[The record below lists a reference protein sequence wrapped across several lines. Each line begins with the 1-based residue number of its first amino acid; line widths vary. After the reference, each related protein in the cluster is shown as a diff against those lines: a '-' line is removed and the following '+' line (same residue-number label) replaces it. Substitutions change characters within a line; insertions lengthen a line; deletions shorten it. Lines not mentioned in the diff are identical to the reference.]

1 MLIKKTIILSSDTK
15 TVGHLSIIR
24 IGQETGAKLSL
35 VKSLGGYLILKMG
48 NKQEE
53 RFKVERVKEEY
64 ALSSNL
70 ESTDLVG
77 VLLLSEEGK
86 VLARGGNSGIVNPKL
101 PDRKE
106 MVEEPILEE
115 KEEIGEPD
123 NAVKEPI
130 NDESEEKLSDE
141 DEEKAE
147 ENPEEDEALEVEERK
162 EESKATNAPFTFI
175 KGENFYRNVRGKLSE
190 IMTANPA
197 EEKLTKLIPDSK
209 WVKVYYEKGEYYV
222 VGILAEEGEVK
233 FLAYGVPGVRNVKPP
248 KDAEELCDF
257 LEVEGI
263 PGEGYWLMF
272 QDAKSGEIVKS
283 IE

>member
-1 MLIKKTIILSSDTK
+1 MLIKKTIVLSNDQK
-15 TVGHLSIIR
+15 TVGHFTIIR

-35 VKSLGGYLILKMG
+35 VKSLEGYLILKMG

-53 RFKVERVKEEY
+53 IFKVERVKEEY

-77 VLLLSEEGK
+77 VLLLGEDGS
-86 VLARGGNSGIVNPKL
+86 VLARGGNSGIVSPTL
-101 PDRKE
+101 PTKKE
-106 MVEEPILEE
+106 IVEETHLEE
-115 KEEIGEPD
+115 NEEIGEP
-123 NAVKEPI
+123 NTEIKEPI
-130 NDESEEKLSDE
+130 TEEKEEESLE
-141 DEEKAE
+141 EARTEKEEKIE
-147 ENPEEDEALEVEERK
+147 EKEETSEVEEPK
-162 EESKATNAPFTFI
+162 EDSKTTTPFTFI

-190 IMTANPA
+190 IMTANPT
-197 EEKLTKLIPDSK
+197 EEKLTQLIPDSK

-222 VGILAEEGEVK
+222 VGILTEEGEVK
-233 FLAYGVPGVRNVKPP
+233 FLAYGVPGVRSVKPP

-257 LEVEGI
+257 LEVEGT